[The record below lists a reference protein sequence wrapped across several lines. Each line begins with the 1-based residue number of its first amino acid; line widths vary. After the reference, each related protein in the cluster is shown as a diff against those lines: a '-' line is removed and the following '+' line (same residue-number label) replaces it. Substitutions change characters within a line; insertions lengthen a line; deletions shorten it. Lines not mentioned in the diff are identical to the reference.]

1 MDRIILHCDMNSF
14 YASVEL
20 LDHPELQGKPVAV
33 SGSPNN
39 RHGIILAKNEE
50 AKRMGVR
57 TAETIWQARSKC
69 AELHFLKPHHEK
81 YQAYSRMINEI
92 YESYTDMVEPFSI
105 DESWLD
111 VTGSTLLFGSGVE
124 IADKIRNRVLRETGL
139 SLSAGVSFNKIFA
152 KMGSE
157 YKKPNATTLIS
168 RENYQ
173 ELLWPM
179 DAGELFFVGA
189 ATKARLYQHGIRTIG
204 DIARSDRGFLQSLL
218 GKQGTQLYDY
228 ANGLENSPVSR
239 SWERHK
245 VKSVGNGITFRR
257 NLVNMDEVRIGLT
270 ALSDTVS
277 GRLRK
282 VEMKCQGV
290 KVDIRGSSFRTISRQ
305 KQLPSPTNLA
315 EELIRSAMELVL
327 ASWDFRESIRM
338 LTVTGIQLCEEESC
352 QQLSLFP
359 KEEEARQ
366 KSESMERAIDAIRK
380 KYGAGGI
387 QYGGLLGNDIGL
399 DWDRIDDIHE
409 E

>member
-20 LDHPELQGKPVAV
+20 LEHPELQGKPVAV
-33 SGSPNN
+33 SGSPDN

-69 AELHFLKPHHEK
+69 PELHFLKPHHEK
-81 YQAYSRMINEI
+81 YQAYSRRINEI

-111 VTGSTLLFGSGVE
+111 VTGSTLLFGSGIE
-124 IADKIRNRVLRETGL
+124 IADKIRNRVFQETGL
-139 SLSAGVSFNKIFA
+139 TLSAGVSFNKIFA

-168 RENYQ
+168 RENFQ

-189 ATKARLYQHGIRTIG
+189 ATKTRLAEHGIRTIG
-204 DIARSDRGFLQSLL
+204 DIARSDRSFLQSLL
-218 GKQGTQLYDY
+218 GKQGPQLYDY

-239 SWERHK
+239 SWERQK

-257 NLVNMDEVRIGLT
+257 NLVNMEEVRIGLT
-270 ALSDTVS
+270 ALSDTVA

-327 ASWDFRESIRM
+327 TSWDFRESIRM
-338 LTVTGIQLCEEESC
+338 LTVTGIQLCEEDFC

-359 KEEEARQ
+359 QNEESRRKAE
-366 KSESMERAIDAIRK
+366 KVERAIDAIRL
-380 KYGAGGI
+380 KYGSGGI

-399 DWDRIDDIHE
+399 DWDRIDEINE
-409 E
+409 